1 MKKLLIMCV
10 FACAIFGCKQI
21 QEKSN
26 QIGVRVLIESDKSD
40 ESTVKVFL
48 EDKNGNAVTAARII
62 CIDKYNRAELLEF
75 DSSKYYYWKKTSL
88 PASGN
93 VIIYIKTNAASQEK
107 KLTIPHEKILEATE
121 LIVFQDSSG
130 KSILKGQSVSNNNEI
145 QIAWKSCGQNCIYTV
160 EIKNSFETVYSYATN
175 ACNIII
181 PADTLKKNSNYRLV
195 LTAQKYFGDPL
206 LEKYNYYSFSSIQ
219 TGGINFAA
227 E

>member
-1 MKKLLIMCV
+1 MKKLILIFV
-10 FACAIFGCKQI
+10 LIIFGCKQI

-26 QIGVRVLIESDKSD
+26 EMGIRVLIESDKSD

-48 EDKNGNAVTAARII
+48 EDKTGNAVTAARVI

-75 DSSKYYYWKKTSL
+75 DSSKYYYWKKTYL

-93 VIIYIKTNAASQEK
+93 VIIYVKTNAAAQEK
-107 KLTIPHEKILEATE
+107 KLTIPHEKILESAQ

-130 KSILKGQSVSNNNEI
+130 KSILKGESVSNTDDI
-145 QIAWKSCGQNCIYTV
+145 QIAWKSCGKNCIYTV
-160 EIKNSFETVYSYATN
+160 EVKNTFDTVYSYATN

-181 PADTLKKNSNYRLV
+181 PANTLKKNNNYRLV
-195 LTAQKYFGDPL
+195 VTAQKYFGDPL
-206 LEKYNYYSFSSIQ
+206 LEKYNYYSVSSIQ